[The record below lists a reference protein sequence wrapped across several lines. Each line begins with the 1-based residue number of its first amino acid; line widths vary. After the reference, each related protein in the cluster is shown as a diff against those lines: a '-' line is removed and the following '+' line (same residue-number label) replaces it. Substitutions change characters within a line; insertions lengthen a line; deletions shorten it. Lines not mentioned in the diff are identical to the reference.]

1 MTGIFIK
8 LTIKSGERILVNP
21 NTVSSIIPEKGG
33 AILYFAGDAE
43 DKVTVVQ
50 SVDDIAKLLD
60 VRDA

>member
-1 MTGIFIK
+1 
-8 LTIKSGERILVNP
+8 
-21 NTVSSIIPEKGG
+21 
-33 AILYFAGDAE
+33 LYFAGDAE